1 MGAQI
6 EFEVR
11 GMVVIPHRRVSGV
24 ESSFGTYLSLEN
36 DDPVNAEG
44 NRSGYPR
51 GWEGKKCTDDTSLF
65 SVQPVVRS
73 DYLPLI
79 LERLQSWDFP

>member
-6 EFEVR
+6 EFEQQE
-11 GMVVIPHRRVSGV
+11 MVGIPHKRVSGV

-44 NRSGYPR
+44 DGSGYPR
-51 GWEGKKCTDDTSLF
+51 GREGKKRTDDTSLS
-65 SVQPVVRS
+65 SVQPVVRTY
-73 DYLPLI
+73 YLPLI
-79 LERLQSWDFP
+79 LERLQSWDLP